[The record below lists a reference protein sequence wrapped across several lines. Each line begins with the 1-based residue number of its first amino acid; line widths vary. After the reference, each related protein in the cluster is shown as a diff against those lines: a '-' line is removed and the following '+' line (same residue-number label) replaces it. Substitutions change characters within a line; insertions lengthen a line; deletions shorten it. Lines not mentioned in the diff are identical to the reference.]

1 MRETDSQLKDLAD
14 ISTDILLI
22 CGVDGR
28 IEFCNRRCKHLFGEK
43 MPKGRYFADF
53 FEPQNAARIRKELK
67 LAFSRSASETFQL
80 RQASR
85 IYNFYIH
92 PRRENTLI
100 CIEDITERSEISLT
114 LDEQSARLKFAEK
127 TAKLGYW
134 EVDLKS
140 KKIFWSAEMFR
151 IFNIDAAKT
160 SAKNNIIKKGILPED
175 LPVYKQKLRDL
186 LISGR
191 PVEGTVRIKRKEGE
205 IIDCWF
211 RADLLHRQKDK
222 IAGTFQDLTELLNIQ
237 RKLEAAQKE
246 AERSNRAKS
255 YFLAQASH
263 DLRQPLQALA
273 IFVNALTEE
282 QLSPEQKEI
291 VDKIDASTR
300 NLRTLMDNLLDIS
313 KLEAG
318 GIKAHKIF
326 FNLGR
331 MVDNILQEYQA
342 LVQEKGIILKKASCC
357 RMVYSDPILIER
369 ILRNFLSNAF
379 KYTRS
384 KILAGCRIHNKKLRI
399 MVADNGAGIAED
411 EISAVF
417 KEFYQSN
424 KIPDNKKK
432 GSGLGLT
439 IVKKT
444 AAVIGA
450 DVGVTSR
457 FGRGSCFY
465 LDLDL

>member
-1 MRETDSQLKDLAD
+1 MICNAD
-14 ISTDILLI
+14 R
-22 CGVDGR
+22 R
-28 IEFCNRRCKHLFGEK
+28 IKFCNRRCRYKK
-43 MPKGRYFADF
+43 KKKTPKGKYLADF
-53 FEPQNAARIRKELK
+53 FEPQNAAKIRKELNQT
-67 LAFSRSASETFQL
+67 FSRNMSQTFQL
-80 RQASR
+80 RQTAR
-85 IYNFYIH
+85 IFNFYIH
-92 PRRENTLI
+92 PRRGNILV
-100 CIEDITERSEISLT
+100 CIEDITERSELSST
-114 LDEQSARLKFAEK
+114 LDKQSARLKFAEK

-134 EVDLKS
+134 EVDIKS

-151 IFNIDAAKT
+151 IFNIEAAKT

-175 LPVYKQKLRDL
+175 LPVYKQKLREL

-237 RKLEAAQKE
+237 RKLKAAQEE

-273 IFVNALTEE
+273 IFVNALSEE

-291 VDKIDASTR
+291 VDKIDASTH

-318 GIKAHKIF
+318 GIKAHKIL

-331 MVDNILQEYQA
+331 MIDNILQEYQA
-342 LVQEKGIILKKASCC
+342 LAQENGIILKKASCC

-384 KILAGCRIHNKKLRI
+384 KILAGCRTHNKKLRI
-399 MVADNGAGIAED
+399 MVADNGAGIADD
-411 EISAVF
+411 EIDAVF
-417 KEFYQSN
+417 DEFYQSD

-450 DVGVTSR
+450 DVGVMSR
-457 FGRGSCFY
+457 FGHGSCFY